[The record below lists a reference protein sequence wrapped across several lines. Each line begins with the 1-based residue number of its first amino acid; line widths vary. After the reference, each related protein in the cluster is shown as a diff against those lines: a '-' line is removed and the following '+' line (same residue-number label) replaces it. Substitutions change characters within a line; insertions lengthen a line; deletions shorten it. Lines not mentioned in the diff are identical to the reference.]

1 MKSVAKRSMYVR
13 TDNPI
18 SPFFLSLCFH
28 KACGILS
35 VKAMSKEQL
44 LDESL
49 LEGLTEEEKAEALE
63 AAAAAK
69 RAEERAEQRA
79 LERAIEER
87 RLERQRQ
94 QEKIDALSRK
104 SNSQLT
110 QLKNGSSEE
119 KIVFIPKRKRGE
131 LKSFVK
137 DESATTNKTMN
148 AKGKDPMTFQD
159 KINHNQNGNGNGSN
173 QSNHDFNQNNNG
185 LSKEELASIKKTY
198 LGESALDSEEA
209 IHRKRAE
216 DQKRARQN
224 KKKTFKFE
232 WDNSEDTSA
241 DAFSIV
247 SSDLKPLSF
256 VQRHKKTKLDRFDEE
271 FNRNTVSSN
280 VLTKPIENMT
290 ARDWRIIRENY
301 DITVRG
307 GKTPPPLRTFRESV
321 PPIHPALI
329 HAIESVLRY
338 KEPSPIQRQAIPIG
352 LQRRDLIGIAE
363 TGSGKTAAF
372 GIPLCHLILSLPDIV
387 LSSVV
392 ENGPLALVMAP
403 TRELAIQIDIEFKK
417 LLSRQDNI
425 KTACVIGGQQI
436 EKQAMELRN
445 GVHVVVGTP
454 GRINDCIESAY
465 LVLNQCSYIVLD
477 EADRMIDLG
486 FTPQIET
493 ILDAMGGYLKSENEK
508 EAYEQEIE
516 DLENIPNHV
525 PKYRL
530 TAMFSA
536 TMSPEVQRIARKY
549 LRHPAIVSIG
559 ESDGG
564 GKNKRIDQRVV
575 FLSSPSMKEKALKD
589 VILGRTTVSD
599 KVIVFVNEKKHTDE
613 VARMIERMGRRTV
626 VLHGG
631 KTQDQREE
639 NLAAFRRGGV
649 ILVAT
654 DVAGR
659 GLDIP
664 NVKHVINYDLPTR
677 SIDNYCHRI
686 GRTARAGMDGFATS
700 FITDEDEGIMAP
712 LKSYLESVGATVPDR
727 LARHP
732 AASSSTVGGN
742 II

>member
-1 MKSVAKRSMYVR
+1 MVNGMSE
-13 TDNPI
+13 
-18 SPFFLSLCFH
+18 SL
-28 KACGILS
+28 I
-35 VKAMSKEQL
+35 
-44 LDESL
+44 DESL

-69 RAEERAEQRA
+69 RAEERAEQKA
-79 LERAIEER
+79 LERAIEQR

-94 QEKIDALSRK
+94 QEKIDALSRN
-104 SNSQLT
+104 SNSNIQ
-110 QLKNGSSEE
+110 QLKKGSSEE
-119 KIVFIPKRKRGE
+119 KVVFIPKRKRGE
-131 LKSFVK
+131 LLPVK
-137 DESATTNKTMN
+137 EESATAKKTV
-148 AKGKDPMTFQD
+148 KTKDLTTFQFET
-159 KINHNQNGNGNGSN
+159 NNSHQNGNGTNLSHHYSN
-173 QSNHDFNQNNNG
+173 EYHNG
-185 LSKEELASIKKTY
+185 LSTAELTSIKKTY

-232 WDNSEDTSA
+232 WDNSEDTSSG
-241 DAFSIV
+241 AFPIAPKDV
-247 SSDLKPLSF
+247 LPLSF
-256 VQRHKKTKLDRFDEE
+256 VQNRKNPKVDRFERE
-271 FNRNTVSSN
+271 FNRNTVNSN
-280 VLTKPIENMT
+280 VLTKPLESMT
-290 ARDWRIIRENY
+290 TRDWRIIRENY
-301 DITVRG
+301 DIAVRG
-307 GKTPPPLRTFRESV
+307 GKTPPPLRTFRESE
-321 PPIHPALI
+321 PPIHHALI

-372 GIPLCHLILSLPDIV
+372 GIPLCHLILSLPDVV
-387 LSSVV
+387 LRSVV

-403 TRELAIQIDIEFKK
+403 TRELAIQIDAELKK

-508 EAYEQEIE
+508 EAYEQEVE
-516 DLENIPNHV
+516 DLKNIPNHV

-549 LRHPAIVSIG
+549 LRHPAVVSIG

-564 GKNKRIDQRVV
+564 GKNKRIDQRVI

-589 VILGRTTVSD
+589 VILGRTSVSD
-599 KVIVFVNEKKHTDE
+599 KIIVFVNEKKHTDE

-639 NLAAFRRGGV
+639 NLAAFRRGGF

-664 NVKHVINYDLPTR
+664 NVKHVINYDLPSR

-712 LKSYLESVGATVPDR
+712 LKSYLESVGAPVPDR